1 MGKDEEADA
10 VLIPLLKK
18 SSEIWKAGISGC
30 RKKRSNNGTF
40 F

>member
-1 MGKDEEADA
+1 MNPAGTVIYTAFHYK
-10 VLIPLLKK
+10 IPD
-18 SSEIWKAGISGC
+18 GISGC